1 MTTQLL
7 EQLASG
13 AHLGADDAEALLNRL
28 LDESTPEFL
37 IAGIL
42 AALRTKGESGEELL
56 GITRALLHHAGEVN
70 NVPAGAVDT
79 CGTGGDGAGT
89 FNISTAAALLV
100 ASLDVPVVKH
110 GNRSVTSRSGS
121 ADVIEALG
129 LPFTAP
135 GAAADPR
142 FSFLFAP
149 HFHPALKRI
158 GPIRK
163 ALGIRTVFNLVG
175 PLANPAR
182 PSFQLVG
189 VAARERLADVARAL
203 QGLGRKRAFVVHGE
217 PGLDEATPAGRFT
230 VIDVRPEAIAAADYT
245 AADFGLPACELAD
258 LRGGDAS
265 ENATIIEAVFSGA
278 RGSQRDTVVLNAA
291 LTLLL
296 VGRAGSPREAAEL
309 AAKAID
315 DGRATQ
321 LLREL
326 QGSAIHA

>member
-1 MTTQLL
+1 MTTETL
-7 EQLASG
+7 EQIASG
-13 AHLGADDAEALLNRL
+13 TDLSAEAAESLMASLLDDA
-28 LDESTPEFL
+28 TPEAL

-42 AALRTKGESGEELL
+42 TALRTKGECGEELL
-56 GITRALLHHAGEVN
+56 GVTRALLAVAKQIS
-70 NVPAGAVDT
+70 NVPANAVDT

-100 ASLDVPVVKH
+100 AALDVPVVKH

-121 ADVIEALG
+121 ADVIEALK

-135 GAAADPR
+135 DTDANAA
-142 FSFLFAP
+142 FTFLFAP

-182 PSFQLVG
+182 PDFQLVG
-189 VAARERLADVARAL
+189 VATRERLPDVARAL

-230 VIDVRPEAIAAADYT
+230 VVDVRPEAISAADYT
-245 AADFGLPACELAD
+245 ADDFGLPSCELEE
-258 LRGGDAS
+258 LRGGDAN
-265 ENATIIEAVFSGA
+265 ENAVIIEAIFNGEPGA
-278 RGSQRDTVVLNAA
+278 KRDTVVLNAA

-296 VGRAGSPREAAEL
+296 TERAANPCEAAEL
-309 AAKAID
+309 AASALDNGKARGLID
-315 DGRATQ
+315 G
-321 LLREL
+321 LRRSE
-326 QGSAIHA
+326 AHV

>member
-1 MTTQLL
+1 MTTETLELL
-7 EQLASG
+7 ANG
-13 AHLGADDAEALLNRL
+13 THLDADSAQALMAQL
-28 LDESTPEFL
+28 LDESTPEPL

-42 AALRTKGESGEELL
+42 TALRTKGECGEELL
-56 GITRALLHHAGEVN
+56 GVTRALLEVAN
-70 NVPAGAVDT
+70 SVKDVPAGAVDT

-100 ASLDVPVVKH
+100 AALDVPVVKH

-129 LPFTAP
+129 LAFTQPGVDVAP
-135 GAAADPR
+135 N
-142 FSFLFAP
+142 FTFLFAP

-182 PSFQLVG
+182 PDYQLVG
-189 VAARERLADVARAL
+189 VAVRDRLPDVARAL

-230 VIDVRPEAIAAADYT
+230 VVDVRQESIT
-245 AADFGLPACELAD
+245 AADFTASDFGIAACALED
-258 LRGGDAS
+258 LRGGEAA
-265 ENATIIEAVFSGA
+265 ENALLIENIFDGQSGPA
-278 RGSQRDTVVLNAA
+278 RDTIVLNAA

-296 VGRAGSPREAAEL
+296 TGKTESPVDAAQL
-309 AAKAID
+309 AAAAID
-315 DGRATQ
+315 DGRARK
-321 LLREL
+321 LLESLR
-326 QGSAIHA
+326 GSPVNA